1 MATVVLNYV
10 QNLWPFSI
18 LKDDLRVSNSLVK
31 KLPIPESTKRF
42 VYAIQEPESGAVVYV
57 LCVQNLS
64 ERSALDAECLIEV
77 VKPDAVV
84 AQVGPP
90 IEGNEFSM
98 EEITSEVCNNSGSNF
113 SAKSDDRRGNE
124 FLLPTSAFEVLRRCF
139 VHKISKEKYENVAG
153 SLVLREIFGVS
164 FNGHFFSAKRAAEEV
179 GAAFLLLESPFVKC
193 SADGKCSLEEEEE
206 VEVGLGTGLRGFG
219 IQPNSLVP
227 QKGISMA
234 STSLRRFSAMSDVQS
249 RMVKSLSTQLSN
261 SSSVLKG
268 GSEDVQPRVDYEAP
282 QFSQSIYPLLI
293 DLHDIFVDIPYMG
306 RALAHA
312 QKMLSAINK
321 GEAVDSEL
329 LSEVHVFRIAVE
341 GLRIALNDAG
351 RLPISKLGNPLPSK
365 CEFSELP
372 VQEKS
377 HALIAQAL
385 QSQTTKFKSIVA
397 LVDANGL
404 AGLRK
409 HWNTPVPVEIKSMV
423 QQLVTNCEND
433 RQILSDKKALLS
445 AKPMIA
451 VGAGATAVL
460 GASSLSKVVPVS
472 TFVKIL
478 TFNVPA
484 SLKLMMTQTYKVVA
498 VTFGKTVGPSK
509 VVAPGV
515 ASGVKT
521 SVLKAAASAE
531 KIRAVAHSIIASVEK
546 TSLSATRT
554 AFYEIMRRRHA
565 QPVGFLPWATF
576 GCSIAT
582 CAGLLAYG
590 DGIECAVE
598 SVPAA
603 PSIASLGRGIQS
615 LQLASQA
622 VRQAESSKIQKS
634 IESLLHRF
642 RKIKFQ

>member
-1 MATVVLNYV
+1 MATVVLSYV

-42 VYAIQEPESGAVVYV
+42 VYAIQEPESGAVIYV

-64 ERSALDAECLIEV
+64 ERSALDAECLIKV
-77 VKPDAVV
+77 VKPDAVL
-84 AQVGPP
+84 AQVGPS

-98 EEITSEVCNNSGSNF
+98 EEIASEARSSPGSYF

-139 VHKISKEKYENVAG
+139 VHKINKEKYENVAG

-179 GAAFLLLESPFVKC
+179 GASFFLLESPFVKC
-193 SADGKCSLEEEEE
+193 SGDGKCSLEMDKEKEEE

-234 STSLRRFSAMSDVQS
+234 SMSLRRFSAMNDVQS
-249 RMVKSLSTQLSN
+249 WMVKSLSRELSN
-261 SSSVLKG
+261 SSSVLKM
-268 GSEDVQPRVDYEAP
+268 GSEDVQPG
-282 QFSQSIYPLLI
+282 LI
-293 DLHDIFVDIPYMG
+293 MRPH
-306 RALAHA
+306 R
-312 QKMLSAINK
+312 
-321 GEAVDSEL
+321 EAVDGQL
-329 LSEVHVFRIAVE
+329 LSEVHVFQIAVE
-341 GLRIALNDAG
+341 GLRIALNDAA
-351 RLPISKLGNPLPSK
+351 RLPINKLGNPLPSK
-365 CEFSELP
+365 YEFSELP

-409 HWNTPVPVEIKSMV
+409 HRNTPVPAEIKNMV

-433 RQILSDKKALLS
+433 RKILSDKKALLS
-445 AKPMIA
+445 AKPILA

-460 GASSLSKVVPVS
+460 GASSLSKVVPAS
-472 TFVKIL
+472 SLVKVL

-484 SLKLMMTQTYKVVA
+484 SLKLMVTQTYKVVA
-498 VTFGKTVGPSK
+498 LTFGKTVGPSK

-521 SVLKAAASAE
+521 SFLKAAASAE

-546 TSLSATRT
+546 LAFLPQELQ
-554 AFYEIMRRRHA
+554 FYEIRGNGMFR
-565 QPVGFLPWATF
+565 GFLRGLPLDVVLLLV
-576 GCSIAT
+576 
-582 CAGLLAYG
+582 AGLLMYG

-598 SVPAA
+598 SVPA
-603 PSIASLGRGIQS
+603 L
-615 LQLASQA
+615 LQLP
-622 VRQAESSKIQKS
+622 V
-634 IESLLHRF
+634 
-642 RKIKFQ
+642 